1 MCHPRNI
8 YPKKL
13 QRAKIKDGEFWWV
26 SGGTSQDGVT
36 DLSTSQ
42 VNLIPPRRVH
52 YNLDIISSEDAL
64 RRPMTYD
71 DHPIQSS
78 LGRHIWGF
86 FQCLALR
93 QMAPLDLLEKVMIF
107 FPLTQGPN
115 QLTFIR
121 KLRIFPL
128 AQCPTELLDG

>member
-13 QRAKIKDGEFWWV
+13 QHAKIKDGEFWWV

-71 DHPIQSS
+71 DHPIQSKAKMGS
-78 LGRHIWGF
+78 LGVNTAWVGF
-86 FQCLALR
+86 S
-93 QMAPLDLLEKVMIF
+93 
-107 FPLTQGPN
+107 
-115 QLTFIR
+115 
-121 KLRIFPL
+121 
-128 AQCPTELLDG
+128 